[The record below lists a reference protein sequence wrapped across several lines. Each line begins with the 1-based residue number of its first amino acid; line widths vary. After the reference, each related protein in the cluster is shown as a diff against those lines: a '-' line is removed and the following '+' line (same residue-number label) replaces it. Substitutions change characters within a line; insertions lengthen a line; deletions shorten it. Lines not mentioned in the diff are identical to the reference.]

1 MLIVELYSTQGTVP
15 QCYNLCVLWKHLAN
29 IVHQKQKIRLTCQE

>member
-15 QCYNLCVLWKHLAN
+15 QCYLCVLWKHLAN